1 MENNQDLPQYNRI
14 LKALFIRVSL
24 QWRLIKINGPPM
36 ENNQDPLKRE
46 RILTNYNEPFMEINQ
61 DSIIIGRI
69 PSVHYMIRN

>member
-1 MENNQDLPQYNRI
+1 MENNQDPPQYNRI
-14 LKALFIRVSL
+14 LNAPDIRVSL
-24 QWRLIKINGPPM
+24 QWRIIKINGPPM